1 MERDQLHKILENE
14 AWLFHEEFGLA
25 GSEERLEE
33 VLQIHLDKLGKRE
46 DDPEPVK
53 LSDGKTGRVDM
64 MLHKAIQPRP
74 GEYDYLIVEL
84 KRPTKKIDDEVLTQV
99 KKYAR
104 AVATDERFRDI
115 PARWTFMAISNELD
129 DFAKGEANQRGRP
142 RGQVSDD
149 ADLNITVWVKTWAE
163 VINNARARLAFV
175 NKQLAYQ
182 ANNDSAKA
190 YLKKTHAKFIPNV
203 DEQFN
208 DEPTEVAENPVE
220 SKT

>member
-1 MERDQLHKILENE
+1 M
-14 AWLFHEEFGLA
+14 
-25 GSEERLEE
+25 EE

-64 MLHKAIQPRP
+64 MLHKVIEPRP
-74 GEYDYLIVEL
+74 GEYDYLVVEL
-84 KRPTKKIDDEVLTQV
+84 KRPTKKIDDEVVTQI

-104 AVATDERFRDI
+104 AVASDERFNGI

-129 DFAKGEANQRGRP
+129 DFAQGEATQRGWP
-142 RGQVSDD
+142 RGMIADD
-149 ADLNITVWVKTWAE
+149 AERNITVWVKTWSE

-182 ANNDSAKA
+182 ATNDSAKA
-190 YLKKTHAKFIPNV
+190 YLNKTHAKFIPSA
-203 DEQFN
+203 
-208 DEPTEVAENPVE
+208 DEPADGKKAEEAEMPSE
-220 SKT
+220 SK